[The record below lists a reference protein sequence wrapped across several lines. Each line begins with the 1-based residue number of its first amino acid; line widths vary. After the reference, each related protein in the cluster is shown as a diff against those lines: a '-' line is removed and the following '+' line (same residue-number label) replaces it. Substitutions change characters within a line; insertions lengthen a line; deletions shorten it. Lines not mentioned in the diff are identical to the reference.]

1 MPGIYIFLSMLFW
14 GAALYFFVNK
24 TISWALTPAQSR
36 LYNKPCELWNFF
48 DSHDIWHFLSALAMF
63 FSFMVLLTLDD
74 DLTDV
79 HRSQIPV
86 F

>member
-1 MPGIYIFLSMLFW
+1 MYLIMSFITW
-14 GAALYFFVNK
+14 GGSLYFFTHG

-36 LYNKPCELWNFF
+36 THNMECSLLNFY
-48 DSHDIWHFLSALAMF
+48 DNHDIWHFLSALAMF
-63 FSFMVLLTLDD
+63 FSFMVVLTLDD
-74 DLTDV
+74 DLVDV